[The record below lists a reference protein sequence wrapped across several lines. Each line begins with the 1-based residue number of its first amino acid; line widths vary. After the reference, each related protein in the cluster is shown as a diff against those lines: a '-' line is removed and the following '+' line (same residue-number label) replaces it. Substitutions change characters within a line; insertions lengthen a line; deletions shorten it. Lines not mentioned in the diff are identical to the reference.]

1 MNYSASI
8 RALLQRCAIG
18 QQRCEAELV
27 KLAHRDRVLQR
38 ELEALHEQREGLTQL
53 ILAQRPAG
61 HITSAELFAL
71 QRKQA
76 VLRRQQLNLSLQHGE
91 LVVQREEIVQLRTE
105 QQGRHAYWLRKE
117 DKYQRWAKSE
127 ARRNRLRTQARDE
140 AELEERIK
148 WK

>member
-8 RALLQRCAIG
+8 RALLQRCAISL
-18 QQRCEAELV
+18 QRCEAELGTLM
-27 KLAHRDRVLQR
+27 KRDHVLQV
-38 ELEALHEQREGLTQL
+38 EQEALHEQREGLQQL
-53 ILAQRPAG
+53 ILAQHPEGKMAC
-61 HITSAELFAL
+61 AELFAL

-76 VLRRQQLNLSLQHGE
+76 VLRRQQLNLSLQLSE
-91 LVVQREEIVQLRTE
+91 LVVQREEIAQLRTE
-105 QQGRHAYWLRKE
+105 QQRLHTYWLHKE

-127 ARRNRLRTQARDE
+127 ARRNRLRVQARDE